1 MTTDAALTPAA
12 PATIDTAGV
21 SRVVLT
27 GLWADAALVMA
38 ASAWN
43 GGRAAQALGDPFWW
57 GFMLGIAVDVGL
69 ATALAGDRS
78 LYQLGRREPW
88 GRAVRIV
95 TAIMSL
101 GLNCAYPIWAGQV
114 GLVLFHAFLPVL
126 LVLLSEYAQSLTLHF
141 NTIAAEQVAAVKAER
156 DAQHTADQAAADSAA
171 EAARIRHERDT
182 AQADAAR
189 LQRVMTQAQADSERR
204 ISQLTADLER
214 QTAATQTA
222 TEQLAAAQTAPPP
235 PSPTPTR
242 PTPKQP
248 ADRETRRQ
256 WVRDQ
261 RAHGATPTGA
271 DVDKRFGPPRNGA
284 AVIREVL
291 AEERN
296 RLKLV
301 GGRSQL

>member
-1 MTTDAALTPAA
+1 MTAAVHERTPAA
-12 PATIDTAGV
+12 IDTAGV
-21 SRVVLT
+21 SHVVLT

-95 TAIMSL
+95 TALMSL

-141 NTIAAEQVAAVKAER
+141 NTIAAEQVAAVKADW
-156 DAQHTADQAAADSAA
+156 DANHTAAQAAADSAA
-171 EAARIRHERDT
+171 EAARIRQERD
-182 AQADAAR
+182 DARVETAR
-189 LQRVMTQAQADSERR
+189 LQREITRLS
-204 ISQLTADLER
+204 ADLES
-214 QTAATQTA
+214 QITATRTAQTQT
-222 TEQLAAAQTAPPP
+222 PPP
-235 PSPTPTR
+235 PATPTQPPTTR
-242 PTPKQP
+242 PTHKQP

-261 RAHGATPTGA
+261 RAHGTTPTGA

-291 AEERN
+291 AEEKN
-296 RLKLV
+296 RLHVV
-301 GGRSQL
+301 GGKR